1 MKAGPIRP
9 LRKRN
14 KVIQSDN
21 RGSDSAPVHA
31 RRRFPP
37 ADRRD
42 RAARPSWQNVA
53 MGGLRRVFLVVAL
66 AFAVAACGS
75 TVQTP
80 APSSTAGNT
89 ATTGSPSASGTAA
102 PSGNPADLAA
112 YAQIES
118 QVRALRGLAEK
129 SPVTPVLLDSQGV
142 RDWLTRANDAQTDH
156 QALADESRLL
166 IHLGL
171 LPAGSSLE
179 QMELDLQTGQVLGL
193 YDPLS
198 KGLYVL
204 SQSGGVGV
212 MEKLTFSHEYTHALQ
227 DQNFGLDN
235 LAIDTPDQSDRDLA
249 RTAVPEG
256 DAYMLMAQWMF
267 KYLSPLEI
275 VQVGAESL
283 SESQA
288 DQLAKAPRILRETL
302 LFPGLQ
308 GLSFVQGIYDA
319 GGWEAV
325 NALYADPPDST
336 SQILHPDLYARR
348 VRPVAVTVPA
358 VPSSLA
364 GWKLT
369 MQDTLGELELRTWLE
384 GETPSAAQSQTAAAA
399 TSDWGGDRVGLYE
412 GPDGGWAVVLR
423 TSWRTASGQTAFRA
437 AATSKTGSLPGPAIV
452 CADGSGAALYV
463 ASDVTAL
470 EAFAPCR
477 PPL

>member
-1 MKAGPIRP
+1 M
-9 LRKRN
+9 
-14 KVIQSDN
+14 D
-21 RGSDSAPVHA
+21 
-31 RRRFPP
+31 
-37 ADRRD
+37 
-42 RAARPSWQNVA
+42 
-53 MGGLRRVFLVVAL
+53 GLRRVFLVVAL

-75 TVQTP
+75 AVWTL
-80 APSSTAGNT
+80 APSSTASNT
-89 ATTGSPSASGTAA
+89 ATGSASASGTAA
-102 PSGNPADLAA
+102 PSGNPADLAV

-118 QVRALRGLAEK
+118 QVQALRGLAAK

-142 RDWLTRANDAQTDH
+142 RDWLTRANDAQTNH

-179 QMELDLQTGQVLGL
+179 QMELDLQAGQVVGF
-193 YDPLS
+193 YDPAS

-204 SQSGGVGV
+204 SQSGGVGA

-227 DQNFGLDN
+227 DQNFGLDK

-256 DAYMLMAQWMF
+256 DATMLMTQWMT
-267 KYLSPLEI
+267 KDMSPAEMM
-275 VQVGAESL
+275 QVAGEAVSGPQE
-283 SESQA
+283 

-302 LFPGLQ
+302 LFPYLD
-308 GLSFVQGIYDA
+308 GLSFVQGIYDG

-325 NALYADPPDST
+325 NALYANPPDST
-336 SQILHPDLYARR
+336 SQILHPDLYAGH
-348 VRPVAVTVPA
+348 VQPVAVTVPA

-369 MQDTLGELELRTWLE
+369 MQDTLGELELRIWLE
-384 GETPSAAQSQTAAAA
+384 GETPSATQSQTATAA

-412 GPDGGWAVVLR
+412 GPNDGWAVVLR
-423 TSWRTASGQTAFRA
+423 TSWRTASGQTAFRE

-452 CADGSGAALYV
+452 CADGNGATLYV
-463 ASDVTAL
+463 ASDATVL

-477 PPL
+477 PQL